1 MKVQIFSSFLFWMR
15 KTIKMMNSERSIFHY
30 RGRVVM
36 VHDLK

>member
-15 KTIKMMNSERSIFHY
+15 KTIKMMKFERSIFIT
-30 RGRVVM
+30 GRVVM